1 MYLVAV
7 WILRWIASSWVMG
20 PGYSECSPIPPA
32 RLMGEGGYAVEG
44 RAGGNAQHH
53 LAALLP
59 RPWAMGRED
68 SSWARPDDPGG
79 QGSSHPSIP
88 GGRFDGLMRD
98 GGRRGLSHVSVTAT

>member
-79 QGSSHPSIP
+79 QGSSHPSTP
-88 GGRFDGLMRD
+88 VPAASALGREPAGFVGNTGSCRQ
-98 GGRRGLSHVSVTAT
+98 